1 MNILMNVKNTNPD
14 NHLQH
19 IITGK
24 VCVILTLL
32 ACFCMTACG
41 RLTDQ
46 QANKFQVP
54 QSPLLRSIERKSGLI
69 AYVGIDGNIYTMDQ
83 AGKNIVQLTNDATT
97 SDKKV
102 LYYTH
107 VTWAPNG
114 NQIAYVSYSGSSVQ
128 NMEAHLYVSDT
139 NGTNSREVFAHDR
152 MIPIFLYWAPNSK
165 SLAFLA
171 TQTDGNSGIL
181 RLSLLDG
188 QETIIL
194 DSGQPLF
201 WAWAPSSKRLLI
213 HSNGSDY
220 DSRISYLYLGENIV
234 EESLSISP
242 ASFQAPIFSPKGDEI
257 MFAGIT
263 EDEEKALITHN
274 RLNSQ
279 TRALTIINGSVAFD
293 YSPNGKYVAY
303 IDSNNSR
310 DSWIS
315 GTLNVMESQGSKPQ
329 KLSSIGDNVIGFFW
343 SPNGEKIAY
352 FKSSVKQE
360 EIDGVIEQ
368 FSYLELHVLS
378 IFEGTSKNLF
388 SFVPSELFAALLPYI
403 DQYQRTFTIWS
414 PDSQYLAL
422 SAYTEQGPAIVVAQS
437 EGDFE
442 PRILEFGML
451 PIWSWK

>member
-1 MNILMNVKNTNPD
+1 MDTENKNFRI
-14 NHLQH
+14 HVQH
-19 IITGK
+19 ALSGIIY
-24 VCVILTLL
+24 TLL
-32 ACFCMTACG
+32 LLLLCCSMTACAILSSQENDKL
-41 RLTDQ
+41 RI
-46 QANKFQVP
+46 P
-54 QSPLLRSIERKSGLI
+54 QSPLLKSIERKSGLI

-83 AGKNIVQLTNDATT
+83 AGKNVVQLTSDATT
-97 SDKKV
+97 TDEQV

-114 NQIAYVSYSGSSVQ
+114 NQIAYVSYTGSNTQ
-128 NMEAHLYVSDT
+128 TMEAHLYVSDA
-139 NGTNSREVFAHDR
+139 NGTNTKEVFASDR

-188 QETIIL
+188 QEPMIL
-194 DSGQPLF
+194 DTGQPLF

-220 DSRISYLYLGENIV
+220 DSRLSYLYIGETIV
-234 EESLSISP
+234 EESLSINP
-242 ASFQAPIFSPKGDEI
+242 ASFQAPAFSPNGDEI
-257 MFAGIT
+257 MYVGTTENEGSAIIT
-263 EDEEKALITHN
+263 LN
-274 RLNSQ
+274 RLDNQSKS
-279 TRALTIINGSVAFD
+279 LTPVKGQVAFE
-293 YSPNGKYVAY
+293 YSPTGKHVAY
-303 IDSNNSR
+303 IDSYSSS

-315 GTLNVMESQGSKPQ
+315 GALSVMETQGTNPQ
-329 KLSSIGDNVIGFFW
+329 TLANIDDNIIGFFW
-343 SPNGEKIAY
+343 SPDGKKIAY
-352 FKSSVKQE
+352 FKSVVTQE

-378 IFEGTSKNLF
+378 IIDGTSNKLF
-388 SFVPSELFAALLPYI
+388 SFAPSELFAALLPYI

-422 SAYTEQGPAIVVAQS
+422 SAYTEQGPAIVVAQAES
-437 EGDFE
+437 NFE

-451 PIWSWK
+451 PVWSWK